1 MIHIIK
7 EIGEKLTEIHE
18 YKPRN
23 IILLSLFLNFQIAN
37 IKDFYLMHVN

>member
-7 EIGEKLTEIHE
+7 EIGKELTEIHE

-23 IILLSLFLNFQIAN
+23 ILLSLFLNFQITN
-37 IKDFYLMHVN
+37 KQDFCLMCMN